1 MAEGVPIIAGVA
13 SLSRWTRL
21 FGCVAFAIV
30 LSACGGGFQPPAAV
44 VNGHRIPQS
53 QLQSQLGVRLQ
64 APGLRAQVNG
74 ANGDQVEKDLTRRLL
89 AFLIEREVIVGYAGA
104 HGIGVSSAEV
114 DARVNQDI
122 VASGGQQAFEQQ
134 LRAQQTTLSAVR
146 QNAELNLFIQKIEDR
161 LGLGGANA
169 TTDQKNQAFLQWF
182 RAQILRSRIQVNP
195 RFGRFDATNL
205 QVVSITSTEG

>member
-13 SLSRWTRL
+13 SLPRWTRL

-30 LSACGGGFQPPAAV
+30 LSACSGGFQPPAAV
-44 VNGHRIPQS
+44 VNGHRI
-53 QLQSQLGVRLQ
+53 LQSELQGQLDARLQ

-104 HGIGVSSAEV
+104 HGISVSSAEV

-122 VASGGQQAFEQQ
+122 VSSGGRQAFEQQ

-146 QNAELNLFIQKIEDR
+146 QNAQLNLFVQKIEER
-161 LGLGGANA
+161 LALGGSNA